1 MIAKDRLVFLSGL
14 PSATAGAHL
23 YAIRQSG
30 ATAGQILV
38 SRSSLSTATAGQ
50 HLLDD
55 GGVLPATANNFIGF
69 HANMGTMMGRM

>member
-1 MIAKDRLVFLSGL
+1 MTTAQRLVFLSGL
-14 PSATAGAHL
+14 FGVSAGAHL

-30 ATAGQILV
+30 STAGQMLV
-38 SRSSLSTATAGQ
+38 SRSSLGVATTEQ

-55 GGVLPATANNFIGF
+55 GGVVITDAVRFTGF